1 MITSEPGCP
10 DVRKYDSIR
19 HSLTEET
26 PPVSKEPA
34 AYQVEP
40 QSPTLT
46 RSLFS
51 ISEDLEK
58 LSELLDECGDDAEQQ
73 ELINSWFEQL
83 GEERDRK
90 VDNYCALVTEMQ
102 ARSEVRKAEAKRLME
117 LAAEDEKRARLLKDR
132 LKWFFETHNL
142 KTVETARYKLSI
154 QRNGGKAPLILDQSV
169 PSTSLPERFQKVS
182 IEPNTTAIRN
192 ALEAGEDLDFAQ
204 LGDRGTS
211 LRIK

>member
-1 MITSEPGCP
+1 M
-10 DVRKYDSIR
+10 
-19 HSLTEET
+19 
-26 PPVSKEPA
+26 SKEPA
-34 AYQVEP
+34 AYKLEP

-90 VDNYCALVTEMQ
+90 VDNYCALITEMQ

-117 LAAEDEKRARLLKDR
+117 LAADDEKRARLLKDR

-169 PSTSLPERFQKVS
+169 PSST
-182 IEPNTTAIRN
+182 
-192 ALEAGEDLDFAQ
+192 
-204 LGDRGTS
+204 
-211 LRIK
+211 LR